1 MPGAGNNT
9 FLTFQEQKLKSFWHA
24 EKKCAEK
31 KQVFDMPEQEKI
43 DMPGARN
50 NKFLKCLERAIT
62 GL

>member
-1 MPGAGNNT
+1 V
-9 FLTFQEQKLKSFWHA
+9 QK
-24 EKKCAEK
+24 K
-31 KQVFDMPEQEKI
+31 KQVFDMPGVGKKNKFLTCQEQEKI